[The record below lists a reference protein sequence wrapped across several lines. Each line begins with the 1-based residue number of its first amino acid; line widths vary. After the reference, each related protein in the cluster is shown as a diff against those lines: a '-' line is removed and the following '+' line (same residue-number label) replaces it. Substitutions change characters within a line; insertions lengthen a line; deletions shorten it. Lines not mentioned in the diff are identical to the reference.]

1 MTHAEAQD
9 FSGSPL
15 IITGPGTMTQV
26 GTKWPLLL
34 GEAEGQGGIA
44 LISRGDLFS
53 ELFLDTSLVGVRI
66 PPLTNQDSTP
76 R

>member
-1 MTHAEAQD
+1 
-9 FSGSPL
+9 
-15 IITGPGTMTQV
+15 MTQV

-66 PPLTNQDSTP
+66 PPLTNQDSTS